1 MAELE
6 LEVTRREGTGKG
18 VAKKLRR
25 DGRVPAIVYGGHKES
40 VAITVDQKSISDI
53 VRKGEHG
60 IRSIFLL
67 KMAGTDQ
74 SRHAM
79 IKDIQFN
86 PLSRKM
92 NHIDF
97 VRVAMD
103 EAVRVAVPVHVTGTS
118 IGVKNNGGVLD
129 FQVRELHVECL
140 PGTIPDSFDI
150 DVSALDIHDF
160 LRISDIQIPEGV
172 KLLDDPERVLVTV
185 ALPRAEVVA
194 EVAVEEPTAAAEPEV
209 IKKGKTEAEE
219 A

>member
-18 VAKKLRR
+18 IARKLRR
-25 DGRVPAIVYGGHKES
+25 DGRVPAIVYGGHRES

-60 IRSIFLL
+60 IRSIFLV

-74 SRHAM
+74 SPHAM

-86 PLSRKM
+86 PISRKM

-103 EAVRVAVPVHVTGTS
+103 EAVRVNIPVHVIGTS
-118 IGVKNNGGVLD
+118 IGVKNNLGVLD

-140 PGTIPDSFDI
+140 PGAIPDAVEV

-160 LRISDIQIPEGV
+160 LRISDLPIPEGV
-172 KLLDDPERVLVTV
+172 KVLDDMERIVVTV
-185 ALPRAEVVA
+185 TLPRAEAVV
-194 EVAVEEPTAAAEPEV
+194 EVAAEEVTAEPEL
-209 IKKGKTEAEE
+209 IKKGKIEGEE